1 MPRLS
6 DLPDWARPREVAD
19 VLGVSRRT
27 ISNWLRLSKDPL
39 PGARTGLT
47 GRWRIPRDQLEE
59 WCRRNS
65 NYSFTLTED

>member
-1 MPRLS
+1 MPRMS
-6 DLPDWARPREVAD
+6 DLPEWARTWEVAA

-27 ISNWLRLSKDPL
+27 ISNWLRQPVDPL
-39 PGARTGLT
+39 PGARTGKY

-65 NYSFTLTED
+65 NYPPNR